1 MWLMHEKQPFT
12 AILEKDLFEL
22 HLTLLLP
29 AGGGGGG
36 GFHHAVCFTFGIRNT
51 FKLKFPHF

>member
-22 HLTLLLP
+22 LLTLLLP
-29 AGGGGGG
+29 AGGGGGVG
-36 GFHHAVCFTFGIRNT
+36 GVGVDFTT
-51 FKLKFPHF
+51 QSVLPLE

>member
-22 HLTLLLP
+22 LLTLLLP
-29 AGGGGGG
+29 AGGGVGGG
-36 GFHHAVCFTFGIRNT
+36 VGVDFTT
-51 FKLKFPHF
+51 QSVLPLE

>member
-12 AILEKDLFEL
+12 AILEKDFFEL

-29 AGGGGGG
+29 AGGGG
-36 GFHHAVCFTFGIRNT
+36 VDFTT
-51 FKLKFPHF
+51 QSVLPLE